1 MQSVIPLRYCII
13 GHVAVEHAAHAGCAC
28 ATSCASSAIHNAAQI
43 KEIFGRR
50 RLCRA
55 PVACFGSV
63 YVHVAAV
70 IAACI
75 VCSVLFVFVIMTIR
89 RWQRR
94 GLYLHWQNQC
104 QSK

>member
-1 MQSVIPLRYCII
+1 M
-13 GHVAVEHAAHAGCAC
+13 
-28 ATSCASSAIHNAAQI
+28 
-43 KEIFGRR
+43 
-50 RLCRA
+50 CRA

-75 VCSVLFVFVIMTIR
+75 VCIVLFVIVTIR

-94 GLYLHWQNQC
+94 SIGKTSAGASDAKGRIAQRNRLQRARGRER
-104 QSK
+104 

>member
-1 MQSVIPLRYCII
+1 M
-13 GHVAVEHAAHAGCAC
+13 
-28 ATSCASSAIHNAAQI
+28 
-43 KEIFGRR
+43 
-50 RLCRA
+50 CRA

-75 VCSVLFVFVIMTIR
+75 VCIVLFVIVTIR

-94 GLYLHWQNQC
+94 SIGKTSAGAIDAKGRIAQRNRLQRGRGRER
-104 QSK
+104 